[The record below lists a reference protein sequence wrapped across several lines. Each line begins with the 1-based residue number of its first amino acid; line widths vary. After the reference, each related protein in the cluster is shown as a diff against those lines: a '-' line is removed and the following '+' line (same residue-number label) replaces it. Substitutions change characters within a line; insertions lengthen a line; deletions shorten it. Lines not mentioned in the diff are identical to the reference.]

1 MPLNL
6 RTRNGG
12 FKMSKDIKVALVTGG
27 NRGIGYELV
36 KQLALKGFKVILAS
50 RDPEMG
56 HEAVQKLME
65 SNLDVSFVEM
75 DVDNQES
82 IRHAAITINEK
93 YGRLDVL
100 INNAGVYLDKN
111 EELLAMD
118 PCILE
123 KTMATNFFGVYHVIR
138 SFIPLMEKQGYGRI
152 INVSSEYGAMSEM
165 SYPGVGAYKLSKFA
179 LNGLTR
185 LVAAEINDDIKI
197 NAVDPGWVST
207 DMGGPSA
214 PRTPKQAAESIL
226 WLSTVGPEGPNGGFF
241 RDGKRIEW

>member
-1 MPLNL
+1 
-6 RTRNGG
+6 
-12 FKMSKDIKVALVTGG
+12 MSHDKQVALVTGG
-27 NRGIGYELV
+27 NRGIGKELV
-36 KQLALKGFKVILAS
+36 KQLALNGFKVILAS

-56 HEAVQKLME
+56 NEAAQKLIE
-65 SNLDVSFVEM
+65 LDLDVSCVEM
-75 DVDNQES
+75 DVTNQES
-82 IRHAAITINEK
+82 IHQAAVIINEK

-100 INNAGVYLDKN
+100 INNAGVYLDEN
-111 EELLAMD
+111 EKLLAMD
-118 PCILE
+118 PFILE

-152 INVSSEYGAMSEM
+152 INVSSEYGAISEM

-185 LVAAEINDDIKI
+185 LVAAEINGDIKI

-214 PRTPKQAAESIL
+214 PRTPRQAAESIL
-226 WLSTVGPEGPNGGFF
+226 GLATIGPEGPSGGFF
-241 RDGKRIEW
+241 RDGKQISW

>member
-36 KQLALKGFKVILAS
+36 KQLAQKGFKVILAS
-50 RDPEMG
+50 RDSEMG
-56 HEAVQKLME
+56 HEVAQKLKE
-65 SNLDVSFVEM
+65 SNLDVSLLVM
-75 DVDNQES
+75 DVNNQES
-82 IRHAAITINEK
+82 IRQAAITVNER
-93 YGRLDVL
+93 YGKLDVL
-100 INNAGVYLDKN
+100 INNAGVYL
-111 EELLAMD
+111 EENKKLVAMD
-118 PCILE
+118 PSILE

-179 LNGLTR
+179 INGLTR
-185 LVAAEINDDIKI
+185 LVAAEINSDIKI
-197 NAVDPGWVST
+197 NAVDPGWVSS

-214 PRTPKQAAESIL
+214 PKSPKQAAESIF
-226 WLSTVGPEGPNGGFF
+226 WLATIGPEGPNGGFF
-241 RDGKRIEW
+241 RDGIRIDW

>member
-1 MPLNL
+1 
-6 RTRNGG
+6 
-12 FKMSKDIKVALVTGG
+12 MSKDIKVALVTGG

-36 KQLALKGFKVILAS
+36 KQLALNGFKVILAS

-56 HEAVQKLME
+56 HEGALKLKE
-65 SNLDVSFVEM
+65 LNLEVSFVTL

-82 IRHAAITINEK
+82 VSQAAITVNER

-100 INNAGVYLDKN
+100 INNAGVYLDENKK
-111 EELLAMD
+111 LVSMD
-118 PCILE
+118 PYILE

-165 SYPGVGAYKLSKFA
+165 SYPGVGAYKMSKFT
-179 LNGLTR
+179 LNGLTQ
-185 LVAAEINDDIKI
+185 LIAAELNDDIKI
-197 NAVDPGWVST
+197 NAVDPGWVSS

-226 WLSTVGPEGPNGGFF
+226 WLATIGPEGPNGGFF
-241 RDGKRIEW
+241 RDGKRIDW

>member
-1 MPLNL
+1 
-6 RTRNGG
+6 
-12 FKMSKDIKVALVTGG
+12 MSKDIKVALVTGG

-50 RDPEMG
+50 RNPEKG
-56 HEAVQKLME
+56 HKAVQQLRE
-65 SNLDVSFVEM
+65 SNLDVSFVSI

-82 IRHAAITINEK
+82 INQASTTVNER

-100 INNAGVYLDKN
+100 INNAGVYLDENKK
-111 EELLAMD
+111 LVVMD
-118 PCILE
+118 PSILE

-165 SYPGVGAYKLSKFA
+165 SHPGVGAYKLSKFT

-185 LVAAEINDDIKI
+185 LLAAEIHGDIKI
-197 NAVDPGWVST
+197 NAVDPGWVSS

-214 PRTPKQAAESIL
+214 SRTPNQAAESIL
-226 WLSTVGPEGPNGGFF
+226 WLTTIGPEGPNGGFF
-241 RDGKRIEW
+241 RDGIRIDW

>member
-1 MPLNL
+1 
-6 RTRNGG
+6 
-12 FKMSKDIKVALVTGG
+12 MSLDKQVALVTGG

-50 RDPEMG
+50 RDPDLG
-56 HEAVQKLME
+56 HEAAQKLKE
-65 SNLDVSFVEM
+65 LDLDVSCVVI
-75 DVDNQES
+75 DVTNQES
-82 IRHAAITINEK
+82 ILQAATRVNEL

-100 INNAGVYLDKN
+100 INNAGVYL
-111 EELLAMD
+111 EENKKLVAMD
-118 PCILE
+118 PSILE

-152 INVSSEYGAMSEM
+152 INVSSEYGAMSDM

-185 LVAAEINDDIKI
+185 LVAAEINGDIKI
-197 NAVDPGWVST
+197 NAVDPGWVSS

-226 WLSTVGPEGPNGGFF
+226 WLATVGSEGPNGGFF
-241 RDGKRIEW
+241 RDGQQIEW